1 MHASYQIIIQVL
13 QLAYTTQACIFEF
26 ENLCNASKHM
36 NMHISN
42 AINQSSWA
50 CSPYLCASLV
60 QEFWSI
66 SFLQCC
72 SLFAHVHV
80 QPLFL
85 LYLISPIVQSLPH
98 SIKLSYLCIISPPL
112 SSISI
117 KGKLLI
123 DAKVCIWGRW
133 LRLESCIFY
142 GHHLIVGMTS
152 LVTCITCILCR
163 ASWNTTHRI
172 FSWYQFVVHLPLC
185 DSMGHPFDTLEL
197 L

>member
-1 MHASYQIIIQVL
+1 MHASYQIIVQVL

-72 SLFAHVHV
+72 SLFVHV

-98 SIKLSYLCIISPPL
+98 SIKLSYLCTISPPL

-117 KGKLLI
+117 KGVLLI

-133 LRLESCIFY
+133 LRLKSCIFDR
-142 GHHLIVGMTS
+142 HHLIVVMTPF
-152 LVTCITCILCR
+152 V
-163 ASWNTTHRI
+163 NTTC
-172 FSWYQFVVHLPLC
+172 SLYHLYLV
-185 DSMGHPFDTLEL
+185 
-197 L
+197 